1 MYVNF
6 DIKPINNFY
15 QDCQHNII
23 ISNRKGLQ
31 DNIKKAF

>member
-23 ISNRKGLQ
+23 SNRKGLQ